1 LFILKKY
8 VPLSLKELKI
18 FNYLLTTILMMFLIY
33 ILPFHLVIKVI
44 LGALFYF
51 IFLFLLKDP
60 FLLKLTKHS
69 F

>member
-1 LFILKKY
+1 LKKY

-18 FNYLLTTILMMFLIY
+18 FNYLLTTILMMILVY
-33 ILPFHLVIKVI
+33 LLPFHLIIKVI
-44 LGALFYF
+44 LGVLFYF
-51 IFLFLLKDP
+51 TFLFLLKDP